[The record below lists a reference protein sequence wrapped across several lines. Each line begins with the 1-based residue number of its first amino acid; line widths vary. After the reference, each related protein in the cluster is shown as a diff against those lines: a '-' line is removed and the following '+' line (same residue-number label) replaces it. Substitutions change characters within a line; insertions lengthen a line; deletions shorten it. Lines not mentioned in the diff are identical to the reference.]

1 MSDEAILV
9 EEPGSLTTT
18 QDLGRA
24 GYAWLGVP
32 RSGALDPGA
41 LTLANRLVGNPEA
54 TPGLEVTF
62 GGLRFVA
69 RRALVLA
76 ITGAPV
82 LVTVDGRAEG
92 LGCAVH
98 VAAGSTVELGP
109 PRVGVRSYVA
119 LRGGVDVPR
128 VLGSASTDLLAG
140 IGAPLGPGDRLHVGA
155 EPDAPV
161 PAVDQAPLA
170 APSEDDLVLHVV
182 LGPRDDWFTDAS
194 LEALVSAAWEVD
206 SRSNRVGVRLTG
218 PALEQRQR
226 RELPSEGTIPGSIQV
241 PHNGQP
247 VLFLADHPV
256 TGGYP
261 VIAVVTTEDL
271 RLVAQARPGQRIRF
285 RSVNA
290 PRLAERA
297 DEDSV
302 VPG

>member
-1 MSDEAILV
+1 MSGEALQI
-9 EEPGSLTTT
+9 EEAGSLTTT

-41 LTLANRLVGNPEA
+41 LTLANRLVGNPEDA
-54 TPGLEVTF
+54 TALEVTL

-69 RRALVLA
+69 RRALELA

-82 LVTVDGRAEG
+82 PVTVDGRAAG

-98 VAAGSTVELGP
+98 VAAGSTVALGTP
-109 PRVGVRSYVA
+109 QVGVRSYVA
-119 LRGGVDVPR
+119 LRGGIDVPR

-140 IGAPLGPGDRLHVGA
+140 IGTPLGPGDRIHLGA
-155 EPDAPV
+155 VPDAGI
-161 PAVDQAPLA
+161 PALDQAPVA
-170 APSEDDLVLHVV
+170 TPSADDLVLHVV
-182 LGPRDDWFTDAS
+182 LGPRDDWFTEAS
-194 LEALVSAAWEVD
+194 LEELASAAWEVD

-218 PALEQRQR
+218 PVLEQRQR

-261 VIAVVTTEDL
+261 VIAVVTTGDL
-271 RLVAQARPGQRIRF
+271 GLVAQARPGQRLRF
-285 RSVNA
+285 RPVSA
-290 PRLAERA
+290 PLPAERP
-297 DEDSV
+297 DREPV
-302 VPG
+302 HR